1 VRLAVVADTAIDT
14 EERPNFDAFWLLCPK
29 RVAKLDA
36 KKAWDRLS
44 AEDQLA
50 AMVGMVAWRRVWM
63 ARDLQ
68 YAPYP
73 ATWLN
78 GHRWEDELPTNWG
91 ASHASH
97 AEAQIPQSGERAQ
110 MPAHVKD
117 VLAKLRVKK
126 P

>member
-1 VRLAVVADTAIDT
+1 MKLALVGDAAIDVD
-14 EERPNFDAFWLLCPK
+14 ERPNFDAFWLLCPK

-44 AEDQLA
+44 DEDQLA
-50 AMVGMVAWRRVWM
+50 AIIGIVAWRRVWM
-63 ARDLQ
+63 SRDLQ

-78 GHRWEDELPTNWG
+78 GHRWEDDLPANWG

-97 AEAQIPQSGERAQ
+97 APAAVPVSGEKTV
-110 MPAHVKD
+110 MPDHVRE
-117 VLAKLRVKK
+117 LIRKLRK
-126 P
+126 